1 MTDTSAGH
9 VGPVDRFDRA
19 STILAAYPDITNDE
33 LLELK
38 RWFAKA
44 SALEVASIASTDAL
58 SPNYLR
64 FKAEHL
70 EKFTLKDWLFV
81 IATILVICGS
91 IAALGILAPG

>member
-1 MTDTSAGH
+1 MTDTSMGQ
-9 VGPVDRFDRA
+9 VGPIDRFDRA
-19 STILAAYPDITNDE
+19 STILAAYPDITDEE

-44 SALEVASIASTDAL
+44 SALEVASIASTEAL
-58 SPNYLR
+58 TSNYLR

-81 IATILVICGS
+81 IVTILVICGS
-91 IAALGILAPG
+91 IAALGVLAPD